1 MAEEDFPT
9 DVERTID
16 RSIDEPTPR
25 KSRKRQ
31 PVYQVVGESK
41 IPIAKSQGKVWKSRM
56 QSGIAKIKDVEDAW
70 RESMRYFDNDQ
81 TPHRVR
87 NENASGNLIGNQ
99 RLNNNITETENVV
112 FANITTMVPALY
124 ARNPKAEFTSTNSKY
139 EKLAVSL
146 EHLINTLM
154 HRKVAPGV
162 NLKPK
167 AKRAVVTALLTNRAW
182 LQLNWTFKQDS
193 SEVAL
198 EDMERLAKKFEKAKS
213 TREIEKIEGEIM
225 ALEDSIEILQPSG
238 PSLKWLSPFD
248 VVVDPDSE
256 EMDLGDAKWL
266 MVRDFMPT
274 SFLLAK
280 YAKKKGGEEYQ
291 SIYQPSHVMKLNKD
305 EDTGHED
312 PDTFN
317 IFQTESSAK
326 DYGFTNEESF
336 DKAKRSEVWF
346 VWDKTTRRVMLFNNK
361 DWSWPIWVWDDPL
374 QLDRFFNVYGL
385 MFFDSPEG
393 LVTKGEVSYYLDQQD
408 AINEMV
414 DEERRARRWVRR
426 NVLYNSN
433 LVDRSDVEA
442 VLSGDDGTARGLK
455 LPEGTKMQEVIG
467 TIPPPSMQFAELF
480 DKEAKYQAI
489 DRISSVGAVLRGEQF
504 RTNTNT
510 TSANITT
517 SAQNMRVDEKS
528 DVIEDWI
535 GDIAWG
541 MAQLCLMNLDSE
553 VVLQMVGDEYGT
565 DWQNMTKEEIGSIL
579 SLQVIGGS
587 TKKPTS
593 QAKKEEALEL
603 GQVLGQFVN
612 AAPQAVVKIMVEV
625 FQQAFDEITMKD
637 DDWEQLKQEITQ
649 QAQQQQQPQQG
660 QEQPQQGQPQQ
671 GGPPQQGGQPSM
683 DEGQLDQVLAQLPP
697 ELKQAVAQAIQQGV
711 DPQTALNEAM
721 ATMQQS
727 GATQQ

>member
-9 DVERTID
+9 DVERNID
-16 RSIDEPTPR
+16 KSIDEPTPR
-25 KSRKRQ
+25 KTRKRK

-41 IPIAKSQGKVWKSRM
+41 IPVSKSHGKVWKSRM

-70 RESMRYFDNDQ
+70 RESMRYYDNDQ

-87 NENASGNLIGNQ
+87 NEHASGNLIGNQ

-112 FANITTMVPALY
+112 FANVTTMVPALY

-139 EKLAVSL
+139 EKLAVTL
-146 EHLINTLM
+146 EHLVNNIM
-154 HRKVAPGV
+154 QKKAAPGI

-182 LQLNWTFKQDS
+182 LQLNWTFKEDS
-193 SEVAL
+193 SETAL
-198 EDMERLAKKFEKAKS
+198 EDLSNLAVKLQKS
-213 TREIEKIEGEIM
+213 KSVKEVEKIEGEIM
-225 ALEDSIEILQPSG
+225 ALEDSIDILQPAG
-238 PSLKWLSPFD
+238 PTLKWLSPFD

-256 EMDLGDAKWL
+256 EIDLGDAKWV
-266 MVRDFMPT
+266 MVRDFIPT
-274 SFLLAK
+274 SFLLAR
-280 YAKKKGGEEYQ
+280 YAMKKKGSADEYQ
-291 SIYQPSHVMKLNKD
+291 SIYQPSHVMKVSKD

-317 IFQTESSAK
+317 IFQQEHNAK
-326 DYGFTNEESF
+326 DYGFADEDSF
-336 DKAKRSEVWF
+336 DKAKRTEVWF

-374 QLDRFFNVYGL
+374 QLDRFFNVFGL

-393 LVTKGEVSYYLDQQD
+393 SVTKGEVSYYLDQQD

-433 LVDRSDVEA
+433 LVDRSDIEA

-455 LPEGTKMQEVIG
+455 LPEGVKIPDVLG
-467 TIPPPSMQFAELF
+467 TIPPPSMQFSELF
-480 DKEAKYQAI
+480 DKEAKYQAV

-528 DVIEDWI
+528 DAIEDWI
-535 GDIAWG
+535 GDIAWAL
-541 MAQLCLMNLDSE
+541 AQLCLMNLDKES
-553 VVLQMVGDEYGT
+553 VLQLVGDEYGQ
-565 DWQNMTKEEIGSIL
+565 DWMNMTQDEIETIL
-579 SLQVIGGS
+579 SFQVVGGS

-612 AAPQAVVKIMVEV
+612 AAPQAVVRIMIEV

-637 DDWEQLKQEITQ
+637 DDWELLKQEMV
-649 QAQQQQQPQQG
+649 QQQQPQQL
-660 QEQPQQGQPQQ
+660 QPQQAQPQQGQPQGQ
-671 GGPPQQGGQPSM
+671 PQQGGQAM
-683 DEGQLDQVLAQLPP
+683 DEGQLDQILAQLPT
-697 ELKQAVAQAIQQGV
+697 ELKGQVAQQIQQGA
-711 DPQTALNEAM
+711 DPNQALQQAM
-721 ATMQQS
+721 AAMQQS
-727 GATQQ
+727 GVTQQ

>member
-1 MAEEDFPT
+1 
-9 DVERTID
+9 
-16 RSIDEPTPR
+16 
-25 KSRKRQ
+25 
-31 PVYQVVGESK
+31 
-41 IPIAKSQGKVWKSRM
+41 
-56 QSGIAKIKDVEDAW
+56 
-70 RESMRYFDNDQ
+70 MRYFDNDQ

-87 NENASGNLIGNQ
+87 NEHASGNLIGNQ

-139 EKLAVSL
+139 EKLAVTL
-146 EHLINTLM
+146 EHLVNTIM
-154 HRKVAPGV
+154 QKKAAPGI

-182 LQLNWTFKQDS
+182 LQLNWTFKEDS
-193 SEVAL
+193 SETAL
-198 EDMERLAKKFEKAKS
+198 EDLENLAEKLQKTKS
-213 TREIEKIEGEIM
+213 VKEVEKIEGEIM
-225 ALEDSIEILQPSG
+225 ALEDSIDILQPAG
-238 PSLKWLSPFD
+238 PTLKWLSPFD

-256 EMDLGDAKWL
+256 EIDLGDAKWI
-266 MVRDFMPT
+266 MVRDFIPT
-274 SFLLAK
+274 SFLLAR
-280 YAKKKGGEEYQ
+280 YATKKKGSGDEYQ
-291 SIYQPSHVMKLNKD
+291 SIYQPSHVMKVNKD

-317 IFQTESSAK
+317 IFQQEHNAK
-326 DYGFTNEESF
+326 DYGFSNEESF
-336 DKAKRSEVWF
+336 DKAKRTEVWF

-374 QLDRFFNVYGL
+374 QLDRFFNVFGL

-393 LVTKGEVSYYLDQQD
+393 SVTKGEVSYYLDQQD

-433 LVDRSDVEA
+433 LVDRSDIEA

-455 LPEGTKMQEVIG
+455 LPEGTKLQEVVG
-467 TIPPPSMQFAELF
+467 TIPPPSMQFSELF

-489 DRISSVGAVLRGEQF
+489 DKISSVGAVLRGEQF

-528 DVIEDWI
+528 DAIEDWI
-535 GDIAWG
+535 GDIAWAL
-541 MAQLCLMNLDSE
+541 AQLCLMNMDKE
-553 VVLQMVGDEYGT
+553 TVLQMVGDEYGA
-565 DWQNMTKEEIGSIL
+565 DWMNMSRNEIETIL
-579 SLQVIGGS
+579 SFQVVGGS

-612 AAPQAVVKIMVEV
+612 AAPQAVVRIMIEV

-637 DDWEQLKQEITQ
+637 DDWESLKQEMVQQQ
-649 QAQQQQQPQQG
+649 QAQQQQA
-660 QEQPQQGQPQQ
+660 QGQPPQ
-671 GGPPQQGGQPSM
+671 GQAPQQGGQM
-683 DEGQLDQVLAQLPP
+683 DEGQLDQILAQLPT
-697 ELKQAVAQAIQQGV
+697 ELKGQVAQQIQQGA
-711 DPQTALNEAM
+711 DPNQALQQAM
-721 ATMQQS
+721 AMMQQS